1 MQEEACNTKFTSSS
15 DYLQV
20 KVQPRRETRAHSCE
34 LLSAIAFIDTKRRYT
49 ITVRKL
55 RVTLGLRGLD
65 LNDEDDM
72 ECINLQGSS
81 SAQ

>member
-1 MQEEACNTKFTSSS
+1 MQEEACKTKFTSSL

-20 KVQPRRETRAHSCE
+20 KVQPKRETRAHSYE
-34 LLSAIAFIDTKRRYT
+34 LLSAVTFIDAKRGYT

-55 RVTLGLRGLD
+55 RVTLGLKDLD

-72 ECINLQGSS
+72 ACIHLQGSS